1 MKLSRSKLVS
11 KMSIV
16 EGGGGGGVLNKEG
29 REWKIFQKFIVVG
42 PSTSDP
48 RESKFFNSIFVS
60 SRMHSKSICKY
71 FVMR

>member
-1 MKLSRSKLVS
+1 MKKEKLSRSEFVS
-11 KMSIV
+11 KVSIV
-16 EGGGGGGVLNKEG
+16 GGGGSLNKGG
-29 REWKIFQKFIVVG
+29 RKWKVFQKFIVVG

-48 RESKFFNSIFVS
+48 REPKFFSSIFVC